1 MLMKL
6 VMVLLRWGGVRE
18 RCRDYRMH
26 VGSDVN
32 VSVSVAVVVT
42 SFAMHSLRLIA
53 HIAQITQMLS
63 ITWHRRRL
71 GRRRLG
77 DDVDLETTA
86 AWTNTLSQLIERA
99 SQVSQPAL
107 CSFFFL

>member
-77 DDVDLETTA
+77 DDGGLDKYSEPTHR
-86 AWTNTLSQLIERA
+86 EREP
-99 SQVSQPAL
+99 SQPA
-107 CSFFFL
+107 SFMFFFLL